1 MFRRVHAVIVAV
13 GVGSAVRQRTTAS
26 GSVNGRGIPTR
37 PMLAMASAAHIPPRS
52 AEAAESMRSQGRIR
66 RAPGK
71 EGTGLSHQA
80 IPLATAQYDA
90 TMANYEATEDVRMLL
105 ETLKNKLLR

>member
-37 PMLAMASAAHIPPRS
+37 PMLAMASAAHIPSRS
-52 AEAAESMRSQGRIR
+52 AQAAESMRSQGRIR

-71 EGTGLSHQA
+71 EGTGLSHQGDPQPSVA
-80 IPLATAQYDA
+80 QQFRHWRPADRLTRRWSPTAR
-90 TMANYEATEDVRMLL
+90 T
-105 ETLKNKLLR
+105 